1 MPPSVYRNEK
11 GIVLPLVLVVF
22 SALLLLV
29 FTAIS
34 VTSAE
39 NKESA
44 WQSRRMQAFY
54 LARSGAETFATYLI
68 EKAYTTD
75 FAEMMQFLDNIA
87 NKTSDA
93 AEIEDGTLVIETVRR
108 TEKGEEK
115 LDIIA
120 RGTYQGVTEMV
131 TVTLQLTIKET
142 EDYDPSTA
150 QHALMVFD
158 ADATKAF
165 QLTGGAFVDGD
176 VILNTTKENSVVFR
190 GGQGFNIKNGAL
202 YLPHGADPH
211 HVIDTDRGESNGNA
225 PEEYKK
231 PELPDW
237 QWINNWAFWKNIE
250 EGVKFMTMPAYPSAV
265 FPEPVFP
272 DFPHLPPA
280 KNPIFTTPQ
289 DKVYYLT
296 EDGYYEKIHP
306 TSGRTIKVDLAGG
319 DRIIRV
325 KHFQMD
331 GNIELMNVGKNSKL
345 ILYVEDYF
353 STGTWSFNGNGN
365 PENVQVYYAGAKP
378 IILNGSTRFSGNIF
392 VKQANLTLTAGGKMR
407 GNVVT
412 LGNHVEVSGGSSAES
427 MALYAPLAHVE
438 MGGSG
443 QILGAVI
450 CRSFSR
456 AGGGNAGII
465 YKPVGYQI
473 PGEFFASRKSIT
485 INYDENPWR

>member
-231 PELPDW
+231 
-237 QWINNWAFWKNIE
+237 NIE
-250 EGVKFMTMPAYPSAV
+250 KGVKFMTMPTYPSAV
-265 FPEPVFP
+265 FPELVFP
-272 DFPHLPPA
+272 ELPHLPRAEEPEL
-280 KNPIFTTPQ
+280 KTTVWN
-289 DKVYYLT
+289 KTYIIA
-296 EDGYYEKIHP
+296 EDGYYDLIHP
-306 TSGRTIKVDLAGG
+306 VSGRTIYVDLAGG
-319 DRIIRV
+319 DRIVRV

-331 GNIELMNVGKNSKL
+331 GNVELINVGENSKL

-353 STGTWSFNGNGN
+353 YTGTWSFNGNGN
-365 PENVQVYYAGAKP
+365 PENVQVYYAGSSPVVLDGA
-378 IILNGSTRFSGNIF
+378 TRFSGNIF
-392 VKQANLTLTAGGKMR
+392 IKQAKLTLTAGGKMK

-412 LGNHVEVSGGSSAES
+412 LGEKVEVKGGAFAES
-427 MALYAPLAHVE
+427 AALYAPLAHVE
-438 MGGSG
+438 LREGGR
-443 QILGAVI
+443 IDGAVM
-450 CRSFSR
+450 CRSYYSD
-456 AGGGNAGII
+456 GGTKI
-465 YKPVGYQI
+465 KFEPVSYTI
-473 PGEFFASRKSIT
+473 PGEFFDGSKSIT
-485 INYDENPWR
+485 IDYDQDPWH

>member
-1 MPPSVYRNEK
+1 
-11 GIVLPLVLVVF
+11 LVLVVF

-29 FTAIS
+29 FTALT

-39 NKESA
+39 NKESV
-44 WQSRRMQAFY
+44 WHSQKIQAYY
-54 LARSGAETFATYLI
+54 LAKSGAETLATYLM
-68 EKAYTTD
+68 ETAYTAE
-75 FAEMMQFLDNIA
+75 FAEMVQILDDIS
-87 NKTSDA
+87 NKTSDPVK
-93 AEIEDGTLVIETVRR
+93 IEDGRLLIETVRR
-108 TEKGEEK
+108 TENGQEK
-115 LDIIA
+115 LDIISH
-120 RGTYQGVTEMV
+120 GNYKGVTETV
-131 TVTLQLTIKET
+131 TVTLQITIEDG

-150 QHALMVFD
+150 QHAVVVFD
-158 ADATKAF
+158 TDTVKSF
-165 QLTGGAFVDGD
+165 QLTNGAFIEGD
-176 VILNTTKENSVVFR
+176 VVLNTTKENAVVFR
-190 GGQGFNIKNGAL
+190 GGGDFNIKKGAL

-211 HVIDTDRGESNGNA
+211 WVIDTDRGASNGEA
-225 PEEYKK
+225 PPEYKK
-231 PELPDW
+231 PGLPDW